1 MKSKHYIHF
10 FSLLA
15 VLLVYSCKNKPEAE
29 QPTETE
35 VADGQVNLRMDT
47 QWGNDEFVIE
57 QVYTDTYGNRIRVD
71 QFLSYISQIFLV
83 KDDGTEILLKD
94 FYLANFENDLSL
106 DFTVPAG
113 HYSGLKLGLGIPA
126 SYNKHEDPA
135 QYPSSHPLSVAGSQ
149 GMFWYWNTGYI
160 FTKFEG
166 KIDTTGTPDAELL
179 DSFLFHIGDDP
190 YYRELQFTALD
201 LQVPANGQSQIALT
215 IQVDQILAP
224 VAGSSLDLAT
234 NAVTHTSEQDVLAT
248 TFFDNYAA
256 SIVVE

>member
-1 MKSKHYIHF
+1 MKSTRYILIAF
-10 FSLLA
+10 TACTLWLSA
-15 VLLVYSCKNKPEAE
+15 CKNTVTQEDP
-29 QPTETE
+29 ETE
-35 VADGQVNLRMDT
+35 VPSSGQFNLRMDAK
-47 QWGNDEFVIE
+47 WGNEDFVIE
-57 QVYTDTYGNRIRVD
+57 QVYLDTYGNRIRVD
-71 QFLSYISQIFLV
+71 QFLSYVSQIILIHENGSEV
-83 KDDGTEILLKD
+83 LLKD
-94 FYLANFENDLSL
+94 FYLANFENDVELPF
-106 DFTVPAG
+106 DVPSG
-113 HYSGLKLGLGIPA
+113 RYTGLKLGLGIPA
-126 SYNKHEDPA
+126 AYNKHEDPA

-190 YYRELQFTALD
+190 YYRELEFTD
-201 LQVPANGQSQIALT
+201 LNVTVPANGT
-215 IQVDQILAP
+215 IDMQLHILVDQILAP